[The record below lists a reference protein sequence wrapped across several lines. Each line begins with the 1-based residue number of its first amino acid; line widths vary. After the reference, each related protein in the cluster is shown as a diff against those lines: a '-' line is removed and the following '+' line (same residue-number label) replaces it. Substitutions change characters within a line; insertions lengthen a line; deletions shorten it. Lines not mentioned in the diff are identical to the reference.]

1 MENYLQMNQSM
12 EYKREEKA
20 IKSLFKPV
28 ELKWFV
34 CVYITAFNTGYRII
48 LLDSSINQDLNL

>member
-1 MENYLQMNQSM
+1 M
-12 EYKREEKA
+12 EYKREDTA

-34 CVYITAFNTGYRII
+34 CGYITNKSI
-48 LLDSSINQDLNL
+48 LLDSSINKDLNL